1 MKVDN
6 LYISNIGKGVEATLV
21 AVKDNNDQVYVSI
34 QNNKK
39 LRKNP
44 KVKLISNSY
53 EFSRFLKKVNKELE
67 DHSTPVLYTVA
78 SLYCTSQCEII
89 RVIKTGK
96 DSFDVL
102 FYYNYRRPL
111 FGGCKDVVSLTAV
124 DLEKFIKG
132 EKVSDISLI

>member
-1 MKVDN
+1 M
-6 LYISNIGKGVEATLV
+6 
-21 AVKDNNDQVYVSI
+21 
-34 QNNKK
+34 
-39 LRKNP
+39 
-44 KVKLISNSY
+44 KLISNSY
-53 EFSRFLKKVNKELE
+53 EFSKFLKKINKELE

-96 DSFDVL
+96 DSFDEL

>member
-53 EFSRFLKKVNKELE
+53 EFSRFLKKINKELE

>member
-6 LYISNIGKGVEATLV
+6 LYISNIGKGVESTLV

-53 EFSRFLKKVNKELE
+53 EFSRFLKRINKELE

>member
-6 LYISNIGKGVEATLV
+6 LYISNVGKGVEATLV

-53 EFSRFLKKVNKELE
+53 EFSKFLKKINKELE

>member
-6 LYISNIGKGVEATLV
+6 LYISNVGKGVEATLV
-21 AVKDNNDQVYVSI
+21 AVKDDNDQVYVSI
-34 QNNKK
+34 QNNRK

-53 EFSRFLKKVNKELE
+53 EFSKFLKKINKELE

-111 FGGCKDVVSLTAV
+111 FEGCKDVVSLTAV